1 MEKIH
6 RSLKKALQSF
16 DYDVHKSAWAD
27 VANAAEEFNKPGE
40 FTTFIGYEFTTSTDV
55 EGGNLHRNVI
65 FDSSKAPIRPWTRI
79 DSLNHLYQFP
89 DIIFGQFAWF
99 LMLQNLIS

>member
-1 MEKIH
+1 M
-6 RSLKKALQSF
+6 
-16 DYDVHKSAWAD
+16 HKSAWAD
-27 VANAAEEFNKPGE
+27 VANAAEEFNNPGE

-79 DSLNHLYQFP
+79 DSLNPEDLWTWMDGLRDKASILWP
-89 DIIFGQFAWF
+89 CLTIAMA
-99 LMLQNLIS
+99 LMAKCLK

>member
-1 MEKIH
+1 MMCINLH
-6 RSLKKALQSF
+6 GQMLQMLLKNSISQE
-16 DYDVHKSAWAD
+16 
-27 VANAAEEFNKPGE
+27 N

-79 DSLNHLYQFP
+79 DSLNPEDLWTWMDGLRDKASILWP
-89 DIIFGQFAWF
+89 CLTIAMA
-99 LMLQNLIS
+99 LMAKCLK